1 MIGGG
6 TGPDHSGTP
15 ADPRDG
21 AGSRPDLPLIA
32 GIVLAAG
39 AGSRFG
45 RPKALVTFRG
55 MRLVDRAVA
64 ILRAGGCDQVLVVSG
79 AADLGD
85 VPGASLIVPN
95 PDWQQ
100 GMGSSLK
107 TGITA
112 AQNLTPIPT
121 ALVVLLVDQPLIAP
135 EAVRRLVATG
145 ADLAVATYDHHR
157 GHPVLFGRA
166 VLPDLAATLH
176 GDTGARDYLTAH
188 WDRVARVDC
197 TGLGRP
203 DDVDTP
209 EALAALEK
217 LG

>member
-1 MIGGG
+1 MI
-6 TGPDHSGTP
+6 T
-15 ADPRDG
+15 
-21 AGSRPDLPLIA
+21 

-39 AGSRFG
+39 AGTRFG

-64 ILRAGGCDQVLVVSG
+64 ILAAGGCDQVIVVSG
-79 AADLGD
+79 ATELGE
-85 VPGASLIVPN
+85 VAGASVVTN
-95 PDWQQ
+95 PDWHE
-100 GMGSSLK
+100 GMGTSLK
-107 TGITA
+107 TGIA
-112 AQNLTPIPT
+112 AALDLAPDAS

-135 EAVRRLVATG
+135 EAVRRLIEAAPTG

-166 VLPDLAATLH
+166 VLPDLLATLR
-176 GDTGARDYLTAH
+176 GDVGARDYLAAH
-188 WDRVARVDC
+188 QDRVVRVDC